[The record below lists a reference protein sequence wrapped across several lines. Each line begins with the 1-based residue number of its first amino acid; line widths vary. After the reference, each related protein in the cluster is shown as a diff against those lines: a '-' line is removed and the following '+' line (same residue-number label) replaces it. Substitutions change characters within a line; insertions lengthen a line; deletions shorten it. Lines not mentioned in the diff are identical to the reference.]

1 MGHRERGG
9 TDCEATTAT
18 TTTTRMMMM
27 TVTMKARKA
36 TAAAAL
42 FGMMVFAVAALRG
55 VNAQE
60 TPQFAFGNMVTEVP
74 DESTFTREVN
84 PTCVS
89 PPAQTPE
96 ELLAQEEV
104 LQSQLQEYFFQFL
117 PCALGGASNLQCCEN
132 IEALLG
138 PYPDAALHN
147 CLCLPGTFEALV
159 AGSEGIG
166 NQNVTEIVYGCAAR
180 EDFEFNTLFLD
191 RCTNETVIIPEGYD
205 PDLLAEQLGL
215 GNTPLPPEEAF
226 DEIQEQI
233 NQIIDS
239 FRPPTPKP

>member
-1 MGHRERGG
+1 MSLVSESLQVILTRQTSSCGLLYGEMY
-9 TDCEATTAT
+9 CLTAS
-18 TTTTRMMMM
+18 R
-27 TVTMKARKA
+27 V
-36 TAAAAL
+36 
-42 FGMMVFAVAALRG
+42 
-55 VNAQE
+55 Q
-60 TPQFAFGNMVTEVP
+60 
-74 DESTFTREVN
+74 
-84 PTCVS
+84 
-89 PPAQTPE
+89 
-96 ELLAQEEV
+96 
-104 LQSQLQEYFFQFL
+104 
-117 PCALGGASNLQCCEN
+117 LGGASNLQCCEN

-166 NQNVTEIVYGCAAR
+166 NQNVTEIFYGCAAR

-205 PDLLAEQLGL
+205 PDLIAEQLGL
-215 GNTPLPPEEAF
+215 GNVPLPPEEAF